1 MIYSQKFNNTPL
13 KINQFPE
20 QEILEAGIE
29 CVNIKLDLICP
40 EDFALLTVRIEK
52 RTKFEMKIWYKSLI
66 YKKGLC
72 EI

>member
-20 QEILEAGIE
+20 QEILKAGIE
-29 CVNIKLDLICP
+29 RVDVKLDLVCP
-40 EDFALLTVRIEK
+40 EDFALLTVRTEK

-66 YKKGLC
+66 
-72 EI
+72 